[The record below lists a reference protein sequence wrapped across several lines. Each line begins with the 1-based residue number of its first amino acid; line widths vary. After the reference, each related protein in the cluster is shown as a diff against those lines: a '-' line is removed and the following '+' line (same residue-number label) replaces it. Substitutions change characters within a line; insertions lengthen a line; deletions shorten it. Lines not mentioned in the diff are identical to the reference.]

1 LDGALSPPADQKGSK
16 SFSSRWVIRQTPEEV
31 PEERQQFR
39 YDIFN
44 TKASDFKDFAMRLK
58 NMKKQSVA
66 VVSSK
71 AAFESAAEAGKVMD
85 LITVV

>member
-1 LDGALSPPADQKGSK
+1 MDGALSPPADQKGSK
-16 SFSSRWVIRQTPEEV
+16 SFSSRWVIRQTPEE
-31 PEERQQFR
+31 RQQFR
-39 YDIFN
+39 DDIFK
-44 TKASDFKDFAMRLK
+44 TKASDFKDFAMCLK

-85 LITVV
+85 LTTVV

>member
-1 LDGALSPPADQKGSK
+1 MDGALSPPADQKGSK
-16 SFSSRWVIRQTPEEV
+16 SFSRWVIRQTPEE
-31 PEERQQFR
+31 RQQFR
-39 YDIFN
+39 DDILN

-85 LITVV
+85 LTTVV